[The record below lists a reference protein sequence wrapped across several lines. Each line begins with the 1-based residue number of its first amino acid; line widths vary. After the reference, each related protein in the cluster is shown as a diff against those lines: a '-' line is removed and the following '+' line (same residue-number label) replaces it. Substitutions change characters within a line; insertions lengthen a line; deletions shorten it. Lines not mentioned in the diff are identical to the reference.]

1 VIEHVISEFRHEAE
15 EKRYRTYV
23 TDALMALT
31 DSASKMFGGKHM
43 SKRWAD
49 KYIPKDTRT
58 ADEIAME
65 VIQNAGL
72 ITKWQVK

>member
-1 VIEHVISEFRHEAE
+1 
-15 EKRYRTYV
+15 
-23 TDALMALT
+23 MALT
-31 DSASKMFGGKHM
+31 DSASKMFGGRRM

>member
-1 VIEHVISEFRHEAE
+1 MISEIKRDAE
-15 EKRYRTYV
+15 EKRYRAYV

-31 DSASKMFGGKHM
+31 DSASKMFGGRRM
-43 SKRWAD
+43 TKRWAD

-65 VIQNAGL
+65 VIMNAGL
-72 ITKWQVK
+72 TIKR